1 MRREWS
7 PEDVVAC
14 WTPVGGDWDLVA
26 NKSGP
31 TRLGFVLM
39 LKFFEL
45 EGRFPQF
52 VEEFP
57 PTAVDYVAAVVKV
70 PAEDLAKYDLSS
82 RSAKGHRTQ
91 IREALGFRPATRAD
105 EERLTGWL
113 ADEVCPV
120 ELVEDRLREALLV
133 QCRSDRI
140 EPPGRIERI
149 VAAARA
155 RADRAFCARTV
166 ARLGEVCAGRRGQ
179 SRCTPRTSGTRA
191 RTYGPRCWQRCARP
205 ARQRSPM
212 PW

>member
-1 MRREWS
+1 M
-7 PEDVVAC
+7 AC
-14 WTPVGGDWDLVA
+14 WTPVGSDSDLVA

-39 LKFFEL
+39 LKYFEL

-52 VEEFP
+52 LEEFP
-57 PTAVDYVAAVVKV
+57 PAAVDHVADVVKV
-70 PAEDLAKYDLSS
+70 PGGDLAKYDLSS

-133 QCRSDRI
+133 QCRSDRNRA
-140 EPPGRIERI
+140 PGPY
-149 VAAARA
+149 
-155 RADRAFCARTV
+155 RADR
-166 ARLGEVCAGRRGQ
+166 GRRAGAGGPGFFWNWW
-179 SRCTPRTSGTRA
+179 RRATRTA
-191 RTYGPRCWQRCARP
+191 PRC
-205 ARQRSPM
+205 SPR
-212 PW
+212 

>member
-14 WTPVGGDWDLVA
+14 WTPVGGDWELVA

-31 TRLGFVLM
+31 TRLGFALM

-52 VEEFP
+52 VEELP

-91 IREALGFRPATRAD
+91 IREALGFRPATR
-105 EERLTGWL
+105 
-113 ADEVCPV
+113 
-120 ELVEDRLREALLV
+120 
-133 QCRSDRI
+133 
-140 EPPGRIERI
+140 GR
-149 VAAARA
+149 
-155 RADRAFCARTV
+155 
-166 ARLGEVCAGRRGQ
+166 
-179 SRCTPRTSGTRA
+179 
-191 RTYGPRCWQRCARP
+191 
-205 ARQRSPM
+205 
-212 PW
+212 